1 MSRGGLTAVGALLL
15 LVAPACRRAPGDAR
29 PEDPLAEAR
38 TLVEERRFDEA
49 IAAIGDQGD
58 AEALYLLGRA
68 WAGKAQSAPVPT
80 PPPGARPSP
89 ESPMK
94 PEEQQALGFFERSA
108 ALRPDHAGAY
118 LALADLLAP
127 HALAAARRTGG
138 AGPRDG
144 RVERVLQSYG
154 RAIQAD
160 PAGTAAVE
168 AMIRFAA
175 GVGRVPEAEGAFEE
189 LVRRRRED
197 PDVLV
202 RYGDFLAGPGRN
214 AEGAL
219 AQYSQALIWRPDDT
233 KTRLKVADIHLTAAS
248 ALLTQR
254 EYAAAEA
261 RLGDARR
268 FVADP
273 ASPEAA
279 RLREMQGRLAEIRGR

>member
-49 IAAIGDQGD
+49 IAAIGAQGD
-58 AEALYLLGRA
+58 AEALYQLGRA

-94 PEEQQALGFFERSA
+94 PEEQQALGFFERAA
-108 ALRPDHAGAY
+108 ALQPG
-118 LALADLLAP
+118 LAKAHLAIADLLTP
-127 HALAAARRTGG
+127 HALSAARRAGG
-138 AGPRDG
+138 AGPQDG
-144 RVERVLQSYG
+144 RVERVLRSYG
-154 RAIQAD
+154 RAMQAD
-160 PAGTAAVE
+160 PAGTVAVE
-168 AMIRFAA
+168 AMVRFAA
-175 GVGRVPEAEGAFEE
+175 AVGRVPEAESAFEE

-214 AEGAL
+214 PEGAL

-233 KTRLKVADIHLTAAS
+233 ATRLTVAAIHLAA
-248 ALLTQR
+248 AAAFLNDQ

-261 RLGDARR
+261 RLRDARR

-273 ASPEAA
+273 ASAEAA
-279 RLREMQGRLAEIRGR
+279 RLREIEGRLREIRGR